1 MIYLFSILRK
11 YVSGNF
17 SRLPGN
23 PLGRMRVF
31 NFISLLLVL
40 LLSHQTDILGQ
51 ITNFTKNDG
60 LTSLIVTCTYV
71 DSKGIVWIGTNNGLN
86 AYTGSKWYAIT
97 SIEDNKSG
105 KPEPLGRIETI
116 FEDSQQNIWVSV
128 MNKIYLYKSN
138 FWTAYTETEIEDYV
152 AKDFFEDRRGWI
164 WVTLEHFK
172 DFSNVPEIK
181 FSLLGGTLQMYDG
194 LRWFKFYEDVA
205 GTLGIEKNETPEY
218 FTTILQDQAGNIWLS
233 SLQGIYMFDGIDW
246 LKYDEE
252 DLVSEK
258 VLKLLLDQEG
268 TLWAATEYGISYLKD
283 DKWVDLT
290 KKEGLC
296 GVNVYDLKEDP
307 DGRIWAY
314 TKKNIRFAGINL
326 IENGKCIPFDK
337 HKTHLKGTVE
347 QLIWKNKEVIAY
359 TKDGVS
365 VFDSAGNWKHYG
377 INEGLPDIKFY
388 SIIKDRWQNVWLVS
402 DKSLYKFNNGMWEQ
416 LKEQEEWNVL
426 EMMVDKKGIVWIG
439 TEKKGLFKYQNGNWT
454 NYSIANGLVDKQV
467 SEIFEDKKGNIW
479 VITKKGISKIASE

>member
-1 MIYLFSILRK
+1 MIYLNPFSRTFIFEKFNQLFQR
-11 YVSGNF
+11 GIRWRRNFNF
-17 SRLPGN
+17 S
-23 PLGRMRVF
+23 
-31 NFISLLLVL
+31 SLLLVL
-40 LLSHQTDILGQ
+40 MLSHQTDVNVQ

-86 AYTGSKWYAIT
+86 AYTGSKWYSIT
-97 SIEDNKSG
+97 SIEDKKTG
-105 KPEPLGRIETI
+105 KPESLGRIETI

-128 MNKIYLYKSN
+128 MNKIYLYNGN
-138 FWTAYTETEIEDYV
+138 FWTGFAETEIEDYV

-181 FSLLGGTLQMYDG
+181 FSLLGGALQMYDG

-205 GTLGIEKNETPEY
+205 GTLGIDKTETPKY
-218 FTTILQDQAGNIWLS
+218 FTSILQDQSGNIWLS
-233 SLQGIYMFDGIDW
+233 SLKGIYMFDGIDW
-246 LKYDEE
+246 VNYDEK
-252 DLVSEK
+252 DIVSEK

-290 KKEGLC
+290 RKEGLC

-314 TKKNIRFAGINL
+314 TKRNIRFAGINL

-337 HKTHLKGTVE
+337 HKTGLKGTIE
-347 QLIWKNKEVIAY
+347 QLIWNKGEIIAFAN
-359 TKDGVS
+359 DGVA
-365 VFDSAGNWKHYG
+365 VFDSLGNWKQYG
-377 INEGLPDIKFY
+377 KNEGLPDTKFY
-388 SIIKDRWQNVWLVS
+388 SILKDRWQNIWLVS
-402 DKSLYKFNNGMWEQ
+402 DKSLYKLNNGVWEQ

-426 EMMVDKKGIVWIG
+426 TMMVDKKGTVWIG
-439 TEKKGLFKYQNGNWT
+439 TEKMGLFKFQNGSWR
-454 NYSIANGLVDKQV
+454 NYSIANGLVDRQV
-467 SEIFEDKKGNIW
+467 SEIFEDKNGNIW
-479 VITKKGISKIASE
+479 VISKKGVSKIAIE

>member
-1 MIYLFSILRK
+1 
-11 YVSGNF
+11 
-17 SRLPGN
+17 
-23 PLGRMRVF
+23 MRIF
-31 NFISLLLVL
+31 NFVSLLLVL
-40 LLSHQTDILGQ
+40 LLSHQTNVLGQ
-51 ITNFTKNDG
+51 ITSFTKNDG

-97 SIEDNKSG
+97 AIEDKKTG

-138 FWTAYTETEIEDYV
+138 FWTGFAETEIDDYV

-172 DFSNVPEIK
+172 DFSDIPEIK
-181 FSLLGGTLQMYDG
+181 FSLLGGALQMYDG

-205 GTLGIEKNETPEY
+205 GTLGIDQNETPKY

-233 SLQGIYMFDGIDW
+233 SLKGIYMFDGIDW
-246 LKYDEE
+246 LKYDEK
-252 DLVSEK
+252 DIVSEK
-258 VLKLLLDQEG
+258 VLKLLMDNEG
-268 TLWAATEYGISYLKD
+268 TIWAATEYGISYLKA

-296 GVNVYDLKEDP
+296 GVRVYDLEEDP
-307 DGRIWAY
+307 EGRIWAY

-337 HKTHLKGTVE
+337 HKTSLRGTIK
-347 QLIWKNKEVIAY
+347 QLIWNKGEIIAFAN
-359 TKDGVS
+359 DGVA
-365 VFDSAGNWKHYG
+365 VFDSSGNWKQYG
-377 INEGLPDIKFY
+377 KNEGLPDTKFY
-388 SIIKDRWQNVWLVS
+388 SILKDRWQNIWLVS
-402 DKSLYKFNNGMWEQ
+402 DKSLYKFSNGVWEQ

-426 EMMVDKKGIVWIG
+426 AMMVDKKGTVWIG
-439 TEKKGLFKYQNGNWT
+439 TEKKGLFKLQNGSWT

-467 SEIFEDKKGNIW
+467 SEIFEDKKGSIW
-479 VITKKGISKIASE
+479 VITKKGISKISSE